1 VTLTNNGTQ
10 LLTIS
15 NVVIQG
21 SMSQDYSD
29 YTQTNTC
36 GSGIAGGASCT
47 FNVKLVPTAPGLRNG
62 QLVIFDSESNTSPHS
77 IILTG
82 SGTANAVPFISSPLI
97 PASAV
102 PGGAGFTL
110 TVNGVNFVSG
120 ATINWN
126 GTPLTT
132 SFVSSSKLTASVP
145 ASNVATAATAQI
157 IVTNPAPGGG
167 TSNLAFLQVTTVS
180 IPTALNRTDIAS
192 GTAPSGLAT
201 ADFNG
206 DGKLDLAI
214 VNSGSNTVSVLLGNG
229 NGTFALKSSPATGQ
243 NPSAITVGDF
253 NGDGKLDLAITNQAD
268 NTVTVLLG
276 NGDGTFVA
284 TAVALPTGAGP
295 LALGTADFN
304 QDGRLDLVTTN
315 NVENNGSVLGGN
327 GDGTFT
333 LLNEG
338 MNTGIGPLSLAA
350 GDFNGDGFL
359 DLAVV
364 NGLDNTISILPG
376 NGDGS
381 FTWIPGPTPGNR
393 PSAIVA
399 SDLNGDGR
407 IDLAVANL
415 ADSSV
420 SIFLGNG
427 DGTFTLQSTV
437 ATGTGPNSVTLG
449 DFNGDGKVDLATA
462 NSTANT
468 VSILIGNG
476 DGTFQNHLDSTTGST
491 PNSVVAGDFD
501 RDGKLDL
508 AVTNNAA
515 NTVSILL
522 QGNVTGPQVSLSPA
536 SLTFA
541 TQLVN
546 TQSPAQTVTLT
557 NTGNATLNIS
567 SIGITGDFLKSS
579 QCGNQLGA
587 GLSCTVQVTFRPKI
601 KGTRTGALSFT
612 DNAPG
617 SPQTVPLTGTGTV
630 VQVGPGS
637 LDFGNQPVGTRSA
650 PKTITL
656 TNVGQQPLTIT
667 AINLTGTNPAD
678 FNRTTTCSF
687 ITPLAP
693 GASCTISVSFQTY
706 CDGIKNGFRHHQRQW
721 RGQPA
726 TSASLWNWNLGS
738 RDAGMQGSIPAGS
751 VSSSYV
757 L

>member
-1 VTLTNNGTQ
+1 
-10 LLTIS
+10 
-15 NVVIQG
+15 
-21 SMSQDYSD
+21 M
-29 YTQTNTC
+29 
-36 GSGIAGGASCT
+36 
-47 FNVKLVPTAPGLRNG
+47 
-62 QLVIFDSESNTSPHS
+62 
-77 IILTG
+77 
-82 SGTANAVPFISSPLI
+82 
-97 PASAV
+97 
-102 PGGAGFTL
+102 
-110 TVNGVNFVSG
+110 
-120 ATINWN
+120 
-126 GTPLTT
+126 
-132 SFVSSSKLTASVP
+132 
-145 ASNVATAATAQI
+145 
-157 IVTNPAPGGG
+157 
-167 TSNLAFLQVTTVS
+167 
-180 IPTALNRTDIAS
+180 
-192 GTAPSGLAT
+192 
-201 ADFNG
+201 
-206 DGKLDLAI
+206 
-214 VNSGSNTVSVLLGNG
+214 
-229 NGTFALKSSPATGQ
+229 
-243 NPSAITVGDF
+243 
-253 NGDGKLDLAITNQAD
+253 
-268 NTVTVLLG
+268 
-276 NGDGTFVA
+276 
-284 TAVALPTGAGP
+284 
-295 LALGTADFN
+295 
-304 QDGRLDLVTTN
+304 TN
-315 NVENNGSVLGGN
+315 NVANNGSVLGGN

-338 MNTGIGPLSLAA
+338 MNTGIGPLSIAA

-364 NGLDNTISILPG
+364 NGLDNAISILPG

-393 PSAIVA
+393 PSALVA

-437 ATGTGPNSVTLG
+437 ATGTGPNSLTLG
-449 DFNGDGKVDLATA
+449 DFNGDGKVDLASA

-468 VSILIGNG
+468 VSVLVGNG

-567 SIGITGDFLKSS
+567 SVGITGDFLKSS

-601 KGTRTGALSFT
+601 KGTRTGTLSFT

-617 SPQTVPLTGTGTV
+617 SPQTVPLTGAGTV

-650 PKTITL
+650 PQTITL
-656 TNVGQQPLTIT
+656 TNLGQQPLTIT

-687 ITPLAP
+687 VTPLAP
-693 GASCTISVSFQTY
+693 GASCTISVSFRPT
-706 CDGIKNGFRHHQRQW
+706 
-721 RGQPA
+721 A
-726 TSASLWNWNLGS
+726 TGS
-738 RDAGMQGSIPAGS
+738 RTASVTIKDNGGGSPQQVP
-751 VSSSYV
+751 VSGTGI
-757 L
+757 